1 MTQPIFTISGLRGVV
16 GESLFLETVR
26 KMAACYVRFLGPG
39 RFAIGRDSRPSG
51 EELADAVRAALLDSG
66 CEVID
71 LGICPT
77 PTVVHY
83 VRSQNDVRGGIVI
96 TASHNPVNWNGMK
109 FVHPDGRFILPA
121 EFEAWERVMA
131 EWRPQNAKGET
142 TTKGTSRKF
151 SSQDGIAE
159 HIRAIREHRFFADT
173 EARGLRIGV
182 DAVNGAASLAAQEL
196 LRTFGCEV
204 IPLFCSPEKSK
215 EGFPRRPEPTPEN
228 LSELCKLVRQEKLDA
243 GFAFDP
249 DGDRFSCVDERGVPL
264 GEEASLCL
272 ACLYVLPKANGDV
285 VVNLSTSRA
294 VEDVCA
300 RFGSR
305 VIRTKVGEA
314 FVVEKMLETG
324 AVLGGEGNGGVILPE
339 INLTRDGLIVA
350 GVVLGLLSKT
360 GKKLSQIRLELPE
373 YCMVKTTVRGRD
385 NQEPRTMNDKLLIAA
400 MGAELGAVTFDL
412 TEGIRLTGDSWW
424 VHIRQSNTE
433 PLIRIVAEAR
443 SKSVAEDIVNRVKI
457 FFEGG
462 D

>member
-1 MTQPIFTISGLRGVV
+1 MAQPIFTISGLRGIV

-26 KMAACYVRFLGPG
+26 EMAAGYVSFLGPG

-51 EELADAVRAALLDSG
+51 AELAAAARAALLDSG
-66 CEVID
+66 CEVVD

-83 VRSQNDVRGGIVI
+83 VRSQKNIRGGIVI

-121 EFEAWERVMA
+121 EFEGFKRVI
-131 EWRPQNAKGET
+131 EECKIQKAKGKT
-142 TTKGTSRKF
+142 DSDGTSKRL
-151 SSQDGIAE
+151 SSQDGIAG
-159 HIRAIREHRFFADT
+159 HIRAIRGHRFFADV
-173 EARGLRIGV
+173 EAKGLRIGV
-182 DAVNGAASLAAQEL
+182 DAVNGAASLAAPEL

-215 EGFPRRPEPTPEN
+215 QGFPRRPEPTPEN
-228 LSELCKLVRQEKLDA
+228 LSELCELVQQEQLDA

-264 GEEASLCL
+264 GEETSLCL

-314 FVVEKMLETG
+314 FVVERMIETG

-339 INLTRDGLIVA
+339 INLTRDGLIA
-350 GVVLGLLSKT
+350 AAIVLALMAKT
-360 GKKLSQIRLELPE
+360 KTNLSQIGADLPKYFISKGAFAAKDLNREKLIPALRPELADF
-373 YCMVKTTVRGRD
+373 TVD
-385 NQEPRTMNDKLLIAA
+385 QTD
-400 MGAELGAVTFDL
+400 
-412 TEGIRLTGDSWW
+412 GIRITGDSWW
-424 VHIRQSNTE
+424 IHIRKSNTE
-433 PLIRIVAEAR
+433 PLIRVVAEA
-443 SKSVAEDIVNRVKI
+443 KTKEMAEGLVNRI
-457 FFEGG
+457 NNFYQGR
-462 D
+462 